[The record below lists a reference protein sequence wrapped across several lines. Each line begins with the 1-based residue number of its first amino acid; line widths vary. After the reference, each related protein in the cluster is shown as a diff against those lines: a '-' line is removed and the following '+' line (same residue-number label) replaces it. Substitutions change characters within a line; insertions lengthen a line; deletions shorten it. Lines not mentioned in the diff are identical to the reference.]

1 MNRNLATSLPR
12 TGPINPD
19 WTITQLLEWLSDDAR
34 QHDVALQ
41 HPLARVEA
49 LMTGARWARTPST
62 VALIRSIAAA
72 VHDDPARGSLRIGEL
87 SPQQEPGVPERIPQL
102 A

>member
-1 MNRNLATSLPR
+1 MTRNFATSPSSD
-12 TGPINPD
+12 GPINPD
-19 WTITQLLEWLSDDAR
+19 WTITQLLEWLRDDAR

-41 HPLARVEA
+41 HPLARIEA
-49 LMTGARWARTPST
+49 LTTGARWARTPST

-72 VHDDPARGSLRIGEL
+72 VHDDPTRGSLRIGEL